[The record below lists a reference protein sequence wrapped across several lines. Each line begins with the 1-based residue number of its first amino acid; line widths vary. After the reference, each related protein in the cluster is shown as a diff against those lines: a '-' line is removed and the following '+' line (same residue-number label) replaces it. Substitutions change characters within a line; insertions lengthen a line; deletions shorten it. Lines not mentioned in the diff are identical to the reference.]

1 MPWKKELLQDLENQI
16 PILKEYINSLDLSV
30 KDNIDESLLK
40 VTFTHKSFSNDLH
53 KKVNNNERLEFLWD
67 SILGEVISELLFKDY
82 PEWDEDLLS
91 FYKIALV
98 NETTLALVAKDINL
112 WEYLILGLG
121 ERKWWWKHKDSI
133 LSDGVESLIAYL
145 YLDMGR
151 DVAYEFVKKYV
162 YSKIEEIKEQGTF
175 KNPKSI
181 LQEKIQKKYKFTPD
195 YIDGDFK
202 KDSKNNVVM
211 FESKIYVKKKMIWL
225 WYGASK
231 KLAQTEAAKDAL
243 ERLD

>member
-1 MPWKKELLQDLENQI
+1 MSGRKILMAELDQKLSG
-16 PILKEYINSLDLSV
+16 LKEFINSFGLSIT
-30 KDNIDESLLK
+30 DNINESLLK
-40 VTFTHKSFSNDLH
+40 ITFTHKSFSNDLH
-53 KKVNNNERLEFLWD
+53 KKVDNNERLEFLWD
-67 SILGEVISELLFKDY
+67 SILWEVISELLFKDY
-82 PEWDEDLLS
+82 PEWNEDMLS

-98 NETTLALVAKDINL
+98 NETNLALVAKDIKL

-121 ERKWWWKHKDSI
+121 ERKWWWKDKNSI
-133 LSDGVESLIAYL
+133 LSDGVEALIAYF

-151 DVAYEFVKKYV
+151 EVAYEFIKKYV
-162 YSKIEEIKEQGTF
+162 YSKIVEIKEQGTF

-195 YIDGDFK
+195 YVDGDSK
-202 KDSKNNVVM
+202 KDSKGNVVL
-211 FESKIYVKKKMIWL
+211 FESKIYVKNKMIWL